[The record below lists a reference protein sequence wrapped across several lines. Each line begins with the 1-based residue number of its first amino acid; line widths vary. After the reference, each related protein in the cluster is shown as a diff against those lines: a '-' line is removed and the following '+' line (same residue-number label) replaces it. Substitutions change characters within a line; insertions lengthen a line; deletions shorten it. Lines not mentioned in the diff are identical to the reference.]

1 MMTHKKEILAAVSK
15 RLPLYSSEYDPDP
28 VAKVKIVAPE
38 GKATWYL
45 WEYDPDA
52 RLAFGL
58 GCLSY
63 GMDEL
68 GYVDI
73 DGIVALRGPGGITAE
88 VDRNFAQTPISELR
102 KMGEN

>member
-1 MMTHKKEILAAVSK
+1 MMTNPKEILAAVSK
-15 RLPLYSSEYDPDP
+15 LPPLYSSEHDLDP
-28 VAKVKIVAPE
+28 VARVKIFVPWGA
-38 GKATWYL
+38 ATWYL

-52 RLAFGL
+52 RLAFGYCCL
-58 GCLSY
+58 GL

-68 GYVDI
+68 GYVDL

-102 KMGEN
+102 KMEEN